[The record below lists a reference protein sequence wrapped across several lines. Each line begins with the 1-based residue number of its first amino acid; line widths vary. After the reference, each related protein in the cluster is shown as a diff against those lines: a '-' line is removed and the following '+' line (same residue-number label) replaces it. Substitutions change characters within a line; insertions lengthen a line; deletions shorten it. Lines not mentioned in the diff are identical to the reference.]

1 MCLSIPVL
9 SSLHRPYKR
18 FTPRGRC
25 YSNLVVP
32 ARTTHV
38 EFQVSGSLWNC
49 RSAANKAEFISAYA
63 SLQSLDFL
71 ALTETWITTDNTATP
86 TALSSSA
93 HVFSHTPRASGQRGG
108 GTGIL
113 ISPKWTFSL
122 SPLTHLSIASFEFHA
137 VTVTSPFKLNILIIY
152 RPPGSLGEFI
162 NELDA
167 LISSFP
173 EDGSPL
179 TVLGDFNLP
188 TSTFDSFLSASFFPL
203 LSSFDLTLSPS
214 PPTHKA
220 GNTLDLIFTRC
231 CSSTNLIAT
240 PLQVSDHYLVSFSL
254 SLSSNTSHTAPTRM
268 VSRRPNLR
276 SLSPATLSSSILS
289 SLPSAQTFSNL
300 SPDSASSTLLSSLSA
315 SFDSLCPLSSRPARS
330 SPPAPWL
337 DDSLRAHRTGLR
349 AAERKWRKTRLPA
362 DLASFHSL
370 LSTFS
375 SSVSAAKAN
384 FYHSKFQASASNP
397 RKLFATFSSLL
408 NPPPPPPPSSL
419 SADDFVNH
427 FEKKVDDIR
436 SSFAKS
442 NDTAGSAHTALPC
455 ALTSFSPLSPD
466 EISRLV
472 TAGRP
477 TTCPLD
483 PIPSSL
489 LQTISGDLLPY
500 LTSLINSS
508 LTAGYVPSVFKRA
521 RVAPLLKKPTL
532 DPSDVNNYRPV
543 SLLSFLS
550 KTLERAVLGQLSC
563 YLSQNDLLDPNQS
576 GFKTSHSTETALL
589 CVTEALRTAKANSLS
604 SALILLDLSAAFD
617 TVNHQ
622 ILLSTL
628 SELGIS
634 GAAHAWIASYLT
646 GRSYQVVNRISA
658 CLADISVWMT
668 DHHLKL
674 NLGKTELLFLPGK
687 DCPFHDLAIT
697 VDNSIVSSSQ
707 SAKNLGVIL
716 DNTLSFSTNIKAV
729 TRSCRFMLYNIR
741 RVRPCLTQEAAQVLI
756 QALVISRLDYCNSLL
771 AGLPACAIK
780 PLQLIQNAAARLVF
794 NFPKFSHVTPL
805 LRSLHW
811 LPVEARIRYK
821 TMVLAYGAVRGTAP
835 PYLQALIRPYTQTRA
850 LRSSTSGLL
859 ASLPLRK
866 YSSRSAQ
873 SKLFAALAP
882 QWWNELPHDARFTST
897 RGGRPIATASCP
909 SPRNCRRVCGGRV
922 ATLASGWSCSPC
934 SASRPVTTW
943 PSSSTATKT
952 LHGSSS
958 TVWPTATEGRMAS
971 TSPRCLHVRRWG
983 PI

>member
-18 FTPRGRC
+18 STPRGIGHP
-25 YSNLVVP
+25 NLVVP

-113 ISPKWTFSL
+113 ISPKWSFSL

-375 SSVSAAKAN
+375 SSVSAAKAT

-442 NDTAGSAHTALPC
+442 NDTAGSAHTAPPC

-550 KTLERAVLGQLSC
+550 KTLERAVLGQLSR

-589 CVTEALRTAKANSLS
+589 CITEALRTAKANSLS

-646 GRSYQVVNRISA
+646 GRSYQVANRISA

-729 TRSCRFMLYNIR
+729 ARSCRFMLYNIR

-794 NFPKFSHVTPL
+794 NLPKFSHVTPL

-835 PYLQALIRPYTQTRA
+835 QYLQALIRPYTQTRA

-882 QWWNELPHDARFTST
+882 QWWNKLPHDAR
-897 RGGRPIATASCP
+897 TAESITTF
-909 SPRNCRRVCGGRV
+909 RRHLKPHLFKEYLG
-922 ATLASGWSCSPC
+922 
-934 SASRPVTTW
+934 
-943 PSSSTATKT
+943 
-952 LHGSSS
+952 
-958 TVWPTATEGRMAS
+958 
-971 TSPRCLHVRRWG
+971 
-983 PI
+983 

>member
-1 MCLSIPVL
+1 MADHRFSRGFNSPVLWLFSVHSLIKLCLS
-9 SSLHRPYKR
+9 
-18 FTPRGRC
+18 
-25 YSNLVVP
+25 
-32 ARTTHV
+32 
-38 EFQVSGSLWNC
+38 
-49 RSAANKAEFISAYA
+49 
-63 SLQSLDFL
+63 FL
-71 ALTETWITTDNTATP
+71 ALSAVVVEGQTED
-86 TALSSSA
+86 
-93 HVFSHTPRASGQRGG
+93 
-108 GTGIL
+108 
-113 ISPKWTFSL
+113 TF
-122 SPLTHLSIASFEFHA
+122 
-137 VTVTSPFKLNILIIY
+137 
-152 RPPGSLGEFI
+152 R
-162 NELDA
+162 
-167 LISSFP
+167 
-173 EDGSPL
+173 
-179 TVLGDFNLP
+179 
-188 TSTFDSFLSASFFPL
+188 
-203 LSSFDLTLSPS
+203 
-214 PPTHKA
+214 A
-220 GNTLDLIFTRC
+220 GNTVFSPAVAAARDLRYLLYDINPPEGFNLRRDVYIRMASLVKTLRRHSDWVLVLPPWGRLYHWQSPDIHQIRIPWGEFFSLTSLQGNVPVIEYEEFIAESGGPFIDQVLVLQNYAEGWTDGKWEEKVDQRPCVERLLYSKDKQGYYRGWFWGYEETRGVNVTCLSAQGHASILAPLLQNNITSTSVMLDKAETVLH
-231 CSSTNLIAT
+231 
-240 PLQVSDHYLVSFSL
+240 DHY
-254 SLSSNTSHTAPTRM
+254 
-268 VSRRPNLR
+268 
-276 SLSPATLSSSILS
+276 
-289 SLPSAQTFSNL
+289 
-300 SPDSASSTLLSSLSA
+300 
-315 SFDSLCPLSSRPARS
+315 
-330 SPPAPWL
+330 
-337 DDSLRAHRTGLR
+337 
-349 AAERKWRKTRLPA
+349 
-362 DLASFHSL
+362 
-370 LSTFS
+370 
-375 SSVSAAKAN
+375 
-384 FYHSKFQASASNP
+384 
-397 RKLFATFSSLL
+397 
-408 NPPPPPPPSSL
+408 
-419 SADDFVNH
+419 
-427 FEKKVDDIR
+427 
-436 SSFAKS
+436 
-442 NDTAGSAHTALPC
+442 AGK
-455 ALTSFSPLSPD
+455 D
-466 EISRLV
+466 YW
-472 TAGRP
+472 
-477 TTCPLD
+477 D
-483 PIPSSL
+483 
-489 LQTISGDLLPY
+489 TISGDLLPY

-646 GRSYQVVNRISA
+646 GRSYQVAWRESVSAPRALTTGVPQGSVLGPLLFSLYTKSLGSVISSHGLSYHCYADDTQLIFSFPPSDNQVVNRISA

-668 DHHLKL
+668 DHHPKL

-780 PLQLIQNAAARLVF
+780 PLQLIQNAAAHLVF

-882 QWWNELPHDARFTST
+882 QWWNKLPHDARSAESITTF
-897 RGGRPIATASCP
+897 
-909 SPRNCRRVCGGRV
+909 RRHLKPHLFKEYLG
-922 ATLASGWSCSPC
+922 
-934 SASRPVTTW
+934 
-943 PSSSTATKT
+943 
-952 LHGSSS
+952 
-958 TVWPTATEGRMAS
+958 
-971 TSPRCLHVRRWG
+971 
-983 PI
+983 

>member
-1 MCLSIPVL
+1 
-9 SSLHRPYKR
+9 
-18 FTPRGRC
+18 
-25 YSNLVVP
+25 
-32 ARTTHV
+32 
-38 EFQVSGSLWNC
+38 
-49 RSAANKAEFISAYA
+49 
-63 SLQSLDFL
+63 
-71 ALTETWITTDNTATP
+71 
-86 TALSSSA
+86 
-93 HVFSHTPRASGQRGG
+93 
-108 GTGIL
+108 
-113 ISPKWTFSL
+113 
-122 SPLTHLSIASFEFHA
+122 
-137 VTVTSPFKLNILIIY
+137 
-152 RPPGSLGEFI
+152 
-162 NELDA
+162 
-167 LISSFP
+167 
-173 EDGSPL
+173 
-179 TVLGDFNLP
+179 
-188 TSTFDSFLSASFFPL
+188 
-203 LSSFDLTLSPS
+203 
-214 PPTHKA
+214 
-220 GNTLDLIFTRC
+220 
-231 CSSTNLIAT
+231 
-240 PLQVSDHYLVSFSL
+240 
-254 SLSSNTSHTAPTRM
+254 M

-576 GFKTSHSTETALL
+576 
-589 CVTEALRTAKANSLS
+589 
-604 SALILLDLSAAFD
+604 DLSAAFD

-646 GRSYQVVNRISA
+646 AQCYELCLVSAVEKAEVSPTGSYTPYVGFTWSDLIPSAGMSFTGDQWARTQALSPVPLSPFRLTGIGRR
-658 CLADISVWMT
+658 
-668 DHHLKL
+668 
-674 NLGKTELLFLPGK
+674 ELLK
-687 DCPFHDLAIT
+687 CD
-697 VDNSIVSSSQ
+697 
-707 SAKNLGVIL
+707 
-716 DNTLSFSTNIKAV
+716 
-729 TRSCRFMLYNIR
+729 
-741 RVRPCLTQEAAQVLI
+741 
-756 QALVISRLDYCNSLL
+756 
-771 AGLPACAIK
+771 
-780 PLQLIQNAAARLVF
+780 
-794 NFPKFSHVTPL
+794 
-805 LRSLHW
+805 
-811 LPVEARIRYK
+811 
-821 TMVLAYGAVRGTAP
+821 
-835 PYLQALIRPYTQTRA
+835 
-850 LRSSTSGLL
+850 
-859 ASLPLRK
+859 SLPIRQGDMQGLSTGHLYGRLSGK
-866 YSSRSAQ
+866 A
-873 SKLFAALAP
+873 
-882 QWWNELPHDARFTST
+882 NTSD
-897 RGGRPIATASCP
+897 
-909 SPRNCRRVCGGRV
+909 
-922 ATLASGWSCSPC
+922 
-934 SASRPVTTW
+934 
-943 PSSSTATKT
+943 
-952 LHGSSS
+952 
-958 TVWPTATEGRMAS
+958 
-971 TSPRCLHVRRWG
+971 
-983 PI
+983 

>member
-1 MCLSIPVL
+1 
-9 SSLHRPYKR
+9 
-18 FTPRGRC
+18 
-25 YSNLVVP
+25 
-32 ARTTHV
+32 
-38 EFQVSGSLWNC
+38 
-49 RSAANKAEFISAYA
+49 
-63 SLQSLDFL
+63 
-71 ALTETWITTDNTATP
+71 
-86 TALSSSA
+86 
-93 HVFSHTPRASGQRGG
+93 
-108 GTGIL
+108 
-113 ISPKWTFSL
+113 
-122 SPLTHLSIASFEFHA
+122 
-137 VTVTSPFKLNILIIY
+137 
-152 RPPGSLGEFI
+152 
-162 NELDA
+162 
-167 LISSFP
+167 
-173 EDGSPL
+173 
-179 TVLGDFNLP
+179 
-188 TSTFDSFLSASFFPL
+188 
-203 LSSFDLTLSPS
+203 
-214 PPTHKA
+214 
-220 GNTLDLIFTRC
+220 
-231 CSSTNLIAT
+231 
-240 PLQVSDHYLVSFSL
+240 
-254 SLSSNTSHTAPTRM
+254 M

-674 NLGKTELLFLPGK
+674 NLSKTELLFLPGK

-697 VDNSIVSSSQ
+697 
-707 SAKNLGVIL
+707 AGVEGAEVEGAEVEGAEVERAEVERAEVERAEVERAER
-716 DNTLSFSTNIKAV
+716 DECDAV
-729 TRSCRFMLYNIR
+729 GF
-741 RVRPCLTQEAAQVLI
+741 VR
-756 QALVISRLDYCNSLL
+756 
-771 AGLPACAIK
+771 
-780 PLQLIQNAAARLVF
+780 
-794 NFPKFSHVTPL
+794 
-805 LRSLHW
+805 
-811 LPVEARIRYK
+811 
-821 TMVLAYGAVRGTAP
+821 
-835 PYLQALIRPYTQTRA
+835 
-850 LRSSTSGLL
+850 
-859 ASLPLRK
+859 
-866 YSSRSAQ
+866 
-873 SKLFAALAP
+873 
-882 QWWNELPHDARFTST
+882 
-897 RGGRPIATASCP
+897 
-909 SPRNCRRVCGGRV
+909 
-922 ATLASGWSCSPC
+922 
-934 SASRPVTTW
+934 
-943 PSSSTATKT
+943 
-952 LHGSSS
+952 
-958 TVWPTATEGRMAS
+958 
-971 TSPRCLHVRRWG
+971 
-983 PI
+983 

>member
-634 GAAHAWIASYLT
+634 VAAHAWIASYLT

-882 QWWNELPHDARFTST
+882 QWWNKLPHDARSAESITTF
-897 RGGRPIATASCP
+897 
-909 SPRNCRRVCGGRV
+909 RRHLKPHLFKEYLG
-922 ATLASGWSCSPC
+922 
-934 SASRPVTTW
+934 
-943 PSSSTATKT
+943 
-952 LHGSSS
+952 
-958 TVWPTATEGRMAS
+958 
-971 TSPRCLHVRRWG
+971 
-983 PI
+983 

>member
-18 FTPRGRC
+18 STPRGRGHP
-25 YSNLVVP
+25 NLVVP

-113 ISPKWTFSL
+113 ISPKWSFSL

-254 SLSSNTSHTAPTRM
+254 LLSSNTSHTAPTRM

-375 SSVSAAKAN
+375 SSVSAAKAT

-550 KTLERAVLGQLSC
+550 KTLERAVLGQLSR

-589 CVTEALRTAKANSLS
+589 CITEALRTAKANSLS

-646 GRSYQVVNRISA
+646 GRSYQVANRISA

-729 TRSCRFMLYNIR
+729 ARSCRFMLYNIR

-794 NFPKFSHVTPL
+794 NLPKFSHVTPL

-835 PYLQALIRPYTQTRA
+835 QYLQALIRPYTQTRA

-882 QWWNELPHDARFTST
+882 QWWNKLPHDAR
-897 RGGRPIATASCP
+897 TAESITTF
-909 SPRNCRRVCGGRV
+909 RRHLKPHLFKEYLG
-922 ATLASGWSCSPC
+922 
-934 SASRPVTTW
+934 
-943 PSSSTATKT
+943 
-952 LHGSSS
+952 
-958 TVWPTATEGRMAS
+958 
-971 TSPRCLHVRRWG
+971 
-983 PI
+983 